1 MCAVTLDM
9 MKRDSRL
16 TPRNAAVQAAAE
28 LGLDDDH
35 QDISFAEEQVSA
47 WTEVRPSQL
56 LVEASRA

>member
-9 MKRDSRL
+9 MKRDIKL
-16 TPRNAAVQAAAE
+16 TPRNAAIQAAAE

-47 WTEVRPSQL
+47 WTEVRPC
-56 LVEASRA
+56 